1 MLSKLFNSAVT
12 FFHSAPPTKGTQKKQ
27 LGTRSPLREMV
38 TTRGQSGKHAID
50 TGSIA
55 DDAKVVGTPGSSR
68 KRQRKAG
75 NSEALE
81 LRDNGDART
90 PATKKQKILSTDG
103 GETRSSSAKKGKA
116 LPVRAKDDET
126 PNRKTRAVV
135 EIPAFQGGLGS
146 SGRKSKKPRE
156 EVPENEEEPQK
167 NDADTSRV
175 EEVPD
180 SESESNDNK
189 SEPKPSKSPK
199 PRGNKKMKQKDS
211 VNKETPEVTEAIS
224 SPANIPAK
232 PKHKRFGSEEPET
245 PEVPEA
251 EVFSTAPEILE
262 SEDESS
268 DDDAPEVVGAQEA
281 LETAKLREREAA
293 KAVEV

>member
-12 FFHSAPPTKGTQKKQ
+12 FFHPAPPTKGTQKKQ
-27 LGTRSPLREMV
+27 LGTKSPLREMV

-55 DDAKVVGTPGSSR
+55 DDAKVVGTPSSSR

-75 NSEALE
+75 NPEVLE
-81 LRDNGDART
+81 LRDSGDART

-103 GETRSSSAKKGKA
+103 GETRSSITKKGKA

-126 PNRKTRAVV
+126 PSRNTRAVV
-135 EIPAFQGGLGS
+135 EIPAFRGGLGS
-146 SGRKSKKPRE
+146 SGRKSRKPRE
-156 EVPENEEEPQK
+156 SPEKEEEPQK
-167 NDADTSRV
+167 SDVDTSRV

-180 SESESNDNK
+180 SESESNNDKPGPK
-189 SEPKPSKSPK
+189 SSKSPK
-199 PRGNKKMKQKDS
+199 PRGNKKMEQKGS
-211 VNKETPEVTEAIS
+211 VNKETSEATEAIS

-245 PEVPEA
+245 LEVPEV

-262 SEDESS
+262 LEDESS